1 MNIDDCKLI
10 KFKEFADP
18 HGNLVAIEGIKDVPF
33 NIKRLFYIYDTLSD
47 VIRGKHAN
55 RKSEFILICL
65 SGSCKVDLFDGINT
79 KTIKLECNTE
89 GLYISKMVWK
99 DMYAFSRDCVLL
111 CLSNEY
117 YDADEY
123 IRNKEEYIKEVS

>member
-79 KTIKLECNTE
+79 KTIK
-89 GLYISKMVWK
+89 
-99 DMYAFSRDCVLL
+99 
-111 CLSNEY
+111 
-117 YDADEY
+117 
-123 IRNKEEYIKEVS
+123 